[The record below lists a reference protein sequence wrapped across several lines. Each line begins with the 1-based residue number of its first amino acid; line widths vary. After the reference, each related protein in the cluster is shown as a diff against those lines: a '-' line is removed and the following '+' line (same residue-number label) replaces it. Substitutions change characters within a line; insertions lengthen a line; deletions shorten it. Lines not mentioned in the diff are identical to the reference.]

1 MSPPGPTSEM
11 NPLTT
16 PQTDDAHD
24 QQSARSLFQLSCE
37 LASRYTEELDAREV
51 VPGAEAL
58 AGLTEF
64 HEPLPLESMNSEQ
77 VIALL
82 DRVGSPAT
90 VATTG
95 GRYFGFVVGGALP
108 VTIAA
113 NWLATAW
120 DQNAGS
126 WSLAPGAAELE
137 TVAANWMLEI
147 LDLPR
152 DAAVGFVTGSTMG
165 TFSALACARSALLAR
180 LNYDVKRRGIAGA
193 PKLSIV
199 VSDEIHPTNLS
210 TLGYLGIGLDD
221 IQSCPTDEEGRIIPK
236 EMPMLGPTTIVILQA
251 GNINSG
257 SFDPFEEVCLKAKAA
272 GAWVH
277 VDGAFGLW
285 ARASASKRH
294 LTRGIE
300 LADSWSVD
308 GHKWLNLPQDSAI
321 YACREPQ
328 AVQNVFGVDATYLM
342 RNAKRQP
349 NNLVPELSRRARGV
363 EFWAALKTLGK
374 RGVED
379 LVDRNCAHA
388 RSFAEGLRSA
398 GYEVLNEVVLNQV
411 VFACQDEASTRAAL
425 AKIQASGVTWLGP
438 TTWRSRLCMRISVSS
453 WATTQDDVE
462 RALHVMQEAI
472 QGEL

>member
-1 MSPPGPTSEM
+1 M
-11 NPLTT
+11 NSLTNT
-16 PQTDDAHD
+16 EADEAHD
-24 QQSARSLFQLSCE
+24 QQPVRALFQLSCE

-51 VPGAEAL
+51 VPGAEVL

-64 HEPLPLESMNSEQ
+64 HGPLPLEGTNPEQ
-77 VIALL
+77 VIRQL

-90 VATTG
+90 VASTG

-108 VTIAA
+108 VAIAA
-113 NWLATAW
+113 HWLATAW

-126 WSLAPGAAELE
+126 WALAPGAVELE
-137 TVAANWMLEI
+137 TVAAHWMLEI

-152 DAAVGFVTGSTMG
+152 DAVVGFVTGSTMG

-180 LNYDVKRRGIAGA
+180 LNYNVRRRGLAGA
-193 PKLSIV
+193 PRLSIV

-210 TLGYLGIGLDD
+210 TLGYLGFGLDD
-221 IQSCPTDEEGRIIPK
+221 IQHCPTDEQGRIIPK
-236 EMPMLGPTTIVILQA
+236 EMPELGPKTIVILQA

-257 SFDPFEEVCLKAKAA
+257 SFDPFEEVCRKAKAS

-285 ARASASKRH
+285 ARASTSKRH

-300 LADSWSVD
+300 QADSWSVD
-308 GHKWLNLPQDSAI
+308 GHKWLNLPYDSAI
-321 YACREPQ
+321 YVCREPE
-328 AVQNVFGVDATYLM
+328 AVQDVFGIDATYLM
-342 RNAKRQP
+342 RNAQRQP
-349 NNLVPELSRRARGV
+349 NNLVPELSRRSRGV

-388 RSFAEGLRSA
+388 RRFAQGLEAA
-398 GYEVLNEVVLNQV
+398 GYEVLNDVVLNQV
-411 VFACQDEASTRAAL
+411 VFACQDEASTQAAL
-425 AKIQASGVTWLGP
+425 SKIQSSGVTWLGP
-438 TTWRSRLCMRISVSS
+438 TTWKERLCMRISVSS

-462 RALHVMQEAI
+462 QALSVMQQAFQREV
-472 QGEL
+472 